1 MSAIGFG
8 VQEPRV
14 WAGRGAWAG
23 RGVQWLAGTKFVGR
37 HYSGVS
43 SYKKNLVADL
53 RLTSTRKYFGFGDA
67 NDFVVLDGARVV
79 GRIFLHPQSPPMQ
92 SPWFWTITALD
103 TPSLVE
109 KNGCFRGQVE
119 GLPPGIGMAALTAC
133 TRWPHGVT
141 KASGHVIRKG
151 PE

>member
-14 WAGRGAWAG
+14 WAGK
-23 RGVQWLAGTKFVGR
+23 GVQWLAGTKFVGR

-67 NDFVVLDGARVV
+67 NDLRRARRRAGSRSHLPSSAVTADAIPLVLDDNGSRLSSA
-79 GRIFLHPQSPPMQ
+79 GR
-92 SPWFWTITALD
+92 
-103 TPSLVE
+103 
-109 KNGCFRGQVE
+109 
-119 GLPPGIGMAALTAC
+119 
-133 TRWPHGVT
+133 
-141 KASGHVIRKG
+141 
-151 PE
+151 